1 MEDIHIEPQ
10 TMGASGQLWNIQL
23 QYNFTMVHDNSN
35 PSDMVIVVVML
46 MVMVIVM
53 VMVMV
58 TDRIAL
64 NETIGMKWGD
74 TK

>member
-1 MEDIHIEPQ
+1 M
-10 TMGASGQLWNIQL
+10 
-23 QYNFTMVHDNSN
+23 
-35 PSDMVIVVVML
+35 VVV
-46 MVMVIVM
+46 MVMVIVMVM

>member
-1 MEDIHIEPQ
+1 
-10 TMGASGQLWNIQL
+10 
-23 QYNFTMVHDNSN
+23 
-35 PSDMVIVVVML
+35 MVI
-46 MVMVIVM
+46 

-74 TK
+74 TKWNDMMLLVVKWSITD